1 MAFSGYEV
9 FRVAC
14 LSRLR
19 DRQSQ
24 VRTTPQT
31 LKAMQET
38 NLCSQG
44 KFELHSKSEIVS
56 WVSRLIVIREL
67 KAKTTVT
74 ATRTSKKQ

>member
-1 MAFSGYEV
+1 MKS
-9 FRVAC
+9 VA
-14 LSRLR
+14 STRQTKPSANDSANAKSHAR
-19 DRQSQ
+19 D
-24 VRTTPQT
+24 
-31 LKAMQET
+31 

-44 KFELHSKSEIVS
+44 KFELHSKSEIVN

>member
-1 MAFSGYEV
+1 MKSFAWLV
-9 FRVAC
+9 CRVYATDK
-14 LSRLR
+14 R
-19 DRQSQ
+19 

-31 LKAMQET
+31 LKTMQET

-44 KFELHSKSEIVS
+44 KFELHSKGEIVN

-67 KAKTTVT
+67 KAKMTVT